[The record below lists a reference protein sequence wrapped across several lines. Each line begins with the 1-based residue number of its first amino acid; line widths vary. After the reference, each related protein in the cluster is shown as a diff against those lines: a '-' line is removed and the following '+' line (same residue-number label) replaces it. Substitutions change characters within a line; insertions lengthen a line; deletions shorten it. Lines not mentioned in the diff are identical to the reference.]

1 VLDQKYLVV
10 AVDHDPAH
18 PQGHAA
24 GDPPIEMKSP
34 PQLRLQALSNIL
46 QDRHGHLG
54 STDMPFES
62 LRREGRLAKT
72 REAFR
77 PKCAMIAK

>member
-1 VLDQKYLVV
+1 
-10 AVDHDPAH
+10 
-18 PQGHAA
+18 
-24 GDPPIEMKSP
+24 MKSP